1 MIEVTGRTQ
10 KGARVLV
17 NGGEMPMVNSDGQ
30 FPLFH
35 AAVAAGR
42 SRDFGHGAAAQ
53 GGVKY
58 AAKKIV
64 IQWGSANEE
73 ASPTRDDCG
82 RNTAWGRRLAA
93 SLGGVKAPAS
103 G

>member
-42 SRDFGHGAAAQ
+42 SRDFGRGA
-53 GGVKY
+53 GGSEIRCEEDCDSVGKR
-58 AAKKIV
+58 
-64 IQWGSANEE
+64 ANEE

-82 RNTAWGRRLAA
+82 RNTAWRRRLAA